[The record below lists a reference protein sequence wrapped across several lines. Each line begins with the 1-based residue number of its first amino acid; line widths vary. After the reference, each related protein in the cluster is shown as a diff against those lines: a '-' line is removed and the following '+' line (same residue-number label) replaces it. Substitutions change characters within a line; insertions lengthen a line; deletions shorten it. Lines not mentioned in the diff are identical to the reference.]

1 MTQMLELLFREIKI
15 IMIKLSKSVVEKVY
29 MIYDQ
34 MCDFARWIKTKE
46 NKMEM
51 LGRGNWGH

>member
-34 MCDFARWIKTKE
+34 MCDFAR
-46 NKMEM
+46 
-51 LGRGNWGH
+51 